1 MLLTQA
7 LNLRSEMS
15 VLLRVDKRDMIVNA
29 YKDQRWC
36 WPEMFEKHCCGI
48 MIEQKTL
55 REIIDAKICRGAF
68 SIRIMMLTISYICF
82 TAIAPNNNI
91 QRKTIK
97 VFVCLFVVYLLYT
110 CVRACVYTVYIIFH
124 ILEISLANKSHL

>member
-1 MLLTQA
+1 
-7 LNLRSEMS
+7 
-15 VLLRVDKRDMIVNA
+15 
-29 YKDQRWC
+29 
-36 WPEMFEKHCCGI
+36 

-68 SIRIMMLTISYICF
+68 SIRLMMLTISYICF

-110 CVRACVYTVYIIFH
+110 CVCACVYTVYIIFH
-124 ILEISLANKSHL
+124 ILEISLANKSHLWNRYLYYWCIYLERRSSDVRSSFCSVWILWIIVSRNIKELCSERLL

>member
-29 YKDQRWC
+29 YMDQRWC

-55 REIIDAKICRGAF
+55 REIIDAKICRGTF
-68 SIRIMMLTISYICF
+68 NIRIMMLTIFYICF

-97 VFVCLFVVYLLYT
+97 VFVCLFVCCLFIILV
-110 CVRACVYTVYIIFH
+110 CARVYILF
-124 ILEISLANKSHL
+124 ISYFMI